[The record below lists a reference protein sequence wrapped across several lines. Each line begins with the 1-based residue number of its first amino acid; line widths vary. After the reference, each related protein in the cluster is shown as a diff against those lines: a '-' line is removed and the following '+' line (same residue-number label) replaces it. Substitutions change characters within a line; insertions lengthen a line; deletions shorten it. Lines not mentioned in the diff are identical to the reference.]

1 MPAASPIEIV
11 IGVSAKCFPLGDFI
25 RAPHRGTPFAICTAF
40 ERRCRWRT
48 PDRQENR

>member
-1 MPAASPIEIV
+1 LTVRDSGRPR
-11 IGVSAKCFPLGDFI
+11 GVSAKCFPLGDFI

-48 PDRQENR
+48 P